1 MGSLELTGTLSPQAL
16 NGTERSLR
24 QKEAFFTN
32 YTRNLLMGGDI
43 RVCSDVVFSR
53 FLVRF
58 CGNFYFKLWYCSFTK
73 LGNL

>member
-32 YTRNLLMGGDI
+32 YTLNLLMEGDI
-43 RVCSDVVFSR
+43 RVCSDVVFPD
-53 FLVRF
+53 FW
-58 CGNFYFKLWYCSFTK
+58 CGFAEIFILSCGIAVLQN
-73 LGNL
+73 